1 MNKFLPNTRQVTRA
15 CIKTMVLTGTYPL
28 QPTGFKIKAESS
40 DCPLCQ
46 GEKEDNRHFVETCI
60 SQDTIRLKYM
70 GRIKA
75 LLPNPLKI
83 ALTQALLNSR
93 YLLSIHPDVSVG

>member
-1 MNKFLPNTRQVTRA
+1 MKETKSP
-15 CIKTMVLTGTYPL
+15 
-28 QPTGFKIKAESS
+28 

-46 GEKEDNRHFVETCI
+46 VEREDTMHYVETCKT
-60 SQDTIRLKYM
+60 QDTIMLKYR

-75 LLPNPLKI
+75 LLPNPLEI

-93 YLLSIHPDVSVG
+93 YLLNINPEASDGTG